1 MADKKIL
8 MVVAPHEFRD
18 EEFSEPYEYFTQEKH
33 WDVVVASTTP
43 GTATGML
50 GKTLEIEEAITNQ
63 DSDDFDAIVI
73 VGGMGSPTHLWNNP
87 PLIQLVKDFNSDDKV
102 VAAICLS
109 GVVLAKAGILEGKK
123 ATVWDSPESME
134 EFEKWKVHYVKQDVM
149 VDDNIITA
157 VGPSAAMP
165 FAIEIAKAL
174 SRVSV
179 G

>member
-8 MVVAPHEFRD
+8 MVIAPHEFRD
-18 EEFSEPYEYFTQEKH
+18 EEFTEPYEHFTREKH
-33 WDVVVASTTP
+33 WDVVVASTIP

-50 GKTLEIEEAITNQ
+50 GKTVEVKEAITNQ
-63 DSDDFDAIVI
+63 DPDDFDAIVI

-87 PLIQLVKDFNSDDKV
+87 SLIQLVKDFNSQDKV

-109 GVVLAKAGILEGKK
+109 GVVLAKTGILEGKK
-123 ATVWDSPESME
+123 ATVWDSEESLE
-134 EFEKWKVHYVKQDVM
+134 EYEKWKVHYVKQDVV

-157 VGPSAAMP
+157 VGPTAAKA
-165 FAIEIAKAL
+165 FAQEISNAL